1 MRLGNTRWIGLTM
14 GVSILSVSAP
24 ARSSDVAA
32 PAPPTICGAANVPL
46 GSAMVETANCLAN
59 APTEPGYDLDDVYY
73 SNRVSVTPGPGFA
86 TAGPRL
92 DKSVGKVLENILGKL
107 FGEKRGTS
115 LSLVWYAKMG
125 DQTYPIQP
133 LITFTRGDDGTW
145 QSHVTRVDET
155 LLHRL
160 GPNPY
165 TEIHFTYLFSN
176 QPDLDLSSAR
186 SLLGLAVPAVASDA
200 AKPVFDKLQNLAT
213 VALRTGTLKLSSDTS
228 DRLEPRAGQKVSMTI
243 EIRDPAAKDASA
255 APVIATIKVEL
266 WGTRSLLH
274 DTAVF
279 SGIASTLPAD
289 HIADK
294 LDDLVSF
301 VTTGKASKWPST
313 YSVVASLGTASPI
326 GTATS
331 SAPEDVKKFCAA
343 VTKQIK
349 DDYSFSPVDSLL
361 LRAGV
366 VELVS
371 SGIKAQVNPYRLC
384 FNDDQRAI
392 IHAKLDYD
400 TDYILA
406 VTPTAVSGF
415 KDLQLLRTAAAWF
428 TAKDCLQV
436 AIDNSPFA
444 TYLSDTVTVTA
455 RENLP
460 DGNKVRVMP
469 LADRKAGRD
478 DFLAA
483 TCGSF
488 LYWNTLNSTTGQF
501 RVSQTSTDPGWLV
514 TGNLSGGKI
523 ADISITN

>member
-1 MRLGNTRWIGLTM
+1 MRLGSTRWIRLAMVVG
-14 GVSILSVSAP
+14 ILAVAVT
-24 ARSSDVAA
+24 ARSSDAAA
-32 PAPPTICGAANVPL
+32 PAPATICGPANVPL

-73 SNRVSVTPGPGFA
+73 STRVSVTPGPGFA
-86 TAGPRL
+86 AAGPRL

-160 GPNPY
+160 GSNPFA
-165 TEIHFTYLFSN
+165 EIHFTYLFSN
-176 QPDLDLSSAR
+176 QPDLDLRAAR
-186 SLLGLAVPAVASDA
+186 SLLGLAVPAVASDE
-200 AKPVFDKLQNLAT
+200 AKPVFDTVQNLAT

-255 APVIATIKVEL
+255 ASIIATIKAEL

-279 SGIASTLPAD
+279 SDVASTLPAN
-289 HIADK
+289 HVADK
-294 LDDLVSF
+294 LDDLISF
-301 VTTGKASKWPST
+301 MTIGKASKWPST
-313 YSVVASLGTASPI
+313 YTVVASLGTASPI
-326 GTATS
+326 GTPAS
-331 SAPEDVKKFCAA
+331 SAPDDVRKFCAA
-343 VTKQIK
+343 TTKQIR

-366 VELVS
+366 VELVT
-371 SGIKAQVNPYRLC
+371 SGIKAQANPYKLC
-384 FNDDQRAI
+384 FTDDQRAF

-400 TDYILA
+400 TDYNLA
-406 VTPTAVSGF
+406 VAPTVVTGL

-428 TAKDCLQV
+428 TAKDCSQV

-444 TYLSDTVTVTA
+444 TYLSDTVTIIA

-460 DGNKVRVMP
+460 DGNKLRTMP

-478 DFLAA
+478 NFLAA

-501 RVSQTSTDPGWLV
+501 RVSQSSTDTGWLV